1 MTYRVTLTAE
11 AGRDLVRLADFLAG
25 HNENAARRA
34 SGTIKVALR
43 SLARMPARA
52 RRISDDLHEFDL
64 RFGKSGY
71 VVQFRVVQHDVVIAR
86 IFHMREDRSRSDN

>member
-1 MTYRVTLTAE
+1 VTYRVTLTAE

-34 SGTIKVALR
+34 GATIKTALR
-43 SLARMPARA
+43 SLARMPTRA

-86 IFHMREDRSRSDN
+86 IFHMREDRSSPDD